1 MLKVEDLYACYGE
14 SPAVQGIS
22 FNVNKGEIVALLGRN
37 GVGKSTTLK
46 SIIGIVRPRKGKIFF
61 KDYEIQNL
69 PPYRIARLG
78 IGYVPEDRRIFPSLT
93 VLENLNLG
101 VREDGG
107 GWPLERIFEFFP
119 RLKERLTH
127 KGFELSGG
135 EQQML
140 AIARVLRMK
149 TELLLVDEPTE
160 GLAPQLVK
168 AIEEILREVK
178 REGLTTILV
187 EQNVCFV
194 TSLADRVY
202 VMCHGK
208 IVYEGSKEEFLRA
221 EEVIKLYL
229 GV

>member
-1 MLKVEDLYACYGE
+1 
-14 SPAVQGIS
+14 
-22 FNVNKGEIVALLGRN
+22 
-37 GVGKSTTLK
+37 
-46 SIIGIVRPRKGKIFF
+46 
-61 KDYEIQNL
+61 
-69 PPYRIARLG
+69 
-78 IGYVPEDRRIFPSLT
+78 
-93 VLENLNLG
+93 
-101 VREDGG
+101 
-107 GWPLERIFEFFP
+107 
-119 RLKERLTH
+119 
-127 KGFELSGG
+127 
-135 EQQML
+135 ML

-187 EQNVCFV
+187 EQNVRFV

-208 IVYEGSKEEFLRA
+208 IVYEGGKEEFLRA